1 MSISRQNL
9 SVVIVSFY
17 SHNVIDDCIK
27 SIPKDIKIIV
37 VENSGDKYFKEKIE
51 KTYKNVECILLSQN
65 IGMGPGNNVGLR
77 HTKTDY
83 SLILNP
89 DVILEK
95 NTIDEL
101 INAAVLL
108 DSFGIIAPV
117 IKSNKNLNFKLFKN
131 KIAKRNFEDPFK
143 VKSVDG
149 FAMLINVKKLSR
161 NKNFNNFNFF
171 DENFFLYLENDD
183 LCKRVLEINEDIYI
197 IPKSKIYHIGAG
209 AVDSSFK
216 REVELS
222 RNWHWIWSK
231 FYYNKK
237 HYGYLNAFIR
247 GFPTFFKA
255 IIKYLFY
262 SILNN
267 KKKDIYLSRCLGFLN
282 GI

>member
-171 DENFFLYLENDD
+171 DENFFLF
-183 LCKRVLEINEDIYI
+183 LCNL
-197 IPKSKIYHIGAG
+197 
-209 AVDSSFK
+209 
-216 REVELS
+216 
-222 RNWHWIWSK
+222 
-231 FYYNKK
+231 
-237 HYGYLNAFIR
+237 
-247 GFPTFFKA
+247 
-255 IIKYLFY
+255 
-262 SILNN
+262 
-267 KKKDIYLSRCLGFLN
+267 
-282 GI
+282 